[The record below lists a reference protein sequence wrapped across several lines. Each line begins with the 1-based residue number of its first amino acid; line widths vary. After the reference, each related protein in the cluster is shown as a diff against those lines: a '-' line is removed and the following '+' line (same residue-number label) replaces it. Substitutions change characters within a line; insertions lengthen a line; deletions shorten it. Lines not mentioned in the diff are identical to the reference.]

1 MKLTDEAIDKIMAD
15 ADLELAEP
23 YNSRGS
29 YRKGDWLLT
38 RCRRCGVVAHYRLA
52 YILEK
57 TELGEPVCRACF
69 WPGWY
74 DDCHKT
80 RAEVIQKHL
89 DEGYDL
95 DFLLDSGFAP
105 RRHALEWPQAEK
117 LADAH
122 GYRLIGMIHGTRE
135 GDDLMVVRCRAC
147 GRQSVER
154 PGDVE
159 FGCTCKGKGLGDP
172 NPYPADRALP
182 AKAQS
187 NA

>member
-89 DEGYDL
+89 DEGVGPRL
-95 DFLLDSGFAP
+95 SFGLRVRAAAPCARVAAGREARRRARVPPHRHDS
-105 RRHALEWPQAEK
+105 RHP
-117 LADAH
+117 
-122 GYRLIGMIHGTRE
+122 
-135 GDDLMVVRCRAC
+135 
-147 GRQSVER
+147 
-154 PGDVE
+154 
-159 FGCTCKGKGLGDP
+159 
-172 NPYPADRALP
+172 
-182 AKAQS
+182 
-187 NA
+187 

>member
-1 MKLTDEAIDKIMAD
+1 MPTWSSPSRITPVGVTERAIGC
-15 ADLELAEP
+15 
-23 YNSRGS
+23 SRAAGA
-29 YRKGDWLLT
+29 
-38 RCRRCGVVAHYRLA
+38 VVAHYRLA

-105 RRHALEWPQAEK
+105 RRP
-117 LADAH
+117 
-122 GYRLIGMIHGTRE
+122 
-135 GDDLMVVRCRAC
+135 
-147 GRQSVER
+147 
-154 PGDVE
+154 
-159 FGCTCKGKGLGDP
+159 
-172 NPYPADRALP
+172 
-182 AKAQS
+182 
-187 NA
+187 

>member
-1 MKLTDEAIDKIMAD
+1 MPTWSSPSRITPVGVTERAIGC
-15 ADLELAEP
+15 
-23 YNSRGS
+23 SRAAGAAGWWHIIGS
-29 YRKGDWLLT
+29 RISWKRPSSASRCAARASGRAGTTTATKPALRSSRNTST
-38 RCRRCGVVAHYRLA
+38 R
-52 YILEK
+52 
-57 TELGEPVCRACF
+57 
-69 WPGWY
+69 
-74 DDCHKT
+74 
-80 RAEVIQKHL
+80 
-89 DEGYDL
+89 GYDL

-105 RRHALEWPQAEK
+105 RRHALEWLQAEK

-159 FGCTCKGKGLGDP
+159 FGCTCKGKGLGDR
-172 NPYPADRALP
+172 NPYPADHALP

-187 NA
+187 NS

>member
-89 DEGYDL
+89 DEGVRPRL
-95 DFLLDSGFAP
+95 SFGLRVRASAPCARVAAGREARRRARVPPHRHDS
-105 RRHALEWPQAEK
+105 RHP
-117 LADAH
+117 
-122 GYRLIGMIHGTRE
+122 
-135 GDDLMVVRCRAC
+135 
-147 GRQSVER
+147 
-154 PGDVE
+154 
-159 FGCTCKGKGLGDP
+159 
-172 NPYPADRALP
+172 
-182 AKAQS
+182 
-187 NA
+187 

>member
-1 MKLTDEAIDKIMAD
+1 MTATKPA
-15 ADLELAEP
+15 P
-23 YNSRGS
+23 RSSRNTS
-29 YRKGDWLLT
+29 T
-38 RCRRCGVVAHYRLA
+38 R
-52 YILEK
+52 
-57 TELGEPVCRACF
+57 
-69 WPGWY
+69 
-74 DDCHKT
+74 
-80 RAEVIQKHL
+80 
-89 DEGYDL
+89 GYDL

-135 GDDLMVVRCRAC
+135 GDDLMVVRRRAC

-159 FGCTCKGKGLGDP
+159 FGCTCKGKGLGDR

-187 NA
+187 NS